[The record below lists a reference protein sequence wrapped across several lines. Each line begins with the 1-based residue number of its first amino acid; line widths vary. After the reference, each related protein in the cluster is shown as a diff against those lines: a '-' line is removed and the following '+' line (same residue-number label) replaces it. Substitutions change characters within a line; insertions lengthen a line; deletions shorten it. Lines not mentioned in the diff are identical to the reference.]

1 VREMACDTVSGV
13 IRAISAERQATIRA
27 QIVDH
32 AKAVFPDR
40 KRRRLASGD
49 GGARGA
55 AGSKMEH
62 SLQVMHGAV
71 LGLRALVMSSPY
83 EIPKWLPGILMS
95 LVRVGTEKGLVGR
108 TVTECLSDF
117 RRTHDNLDVV
127 KSKLS
132 VEEWEAIRD
141 VAVGVSSY
149 FV

>member
-1 VREMACDTVSGV
+1 
-13 IRAISAERQATIRA
+13 
-27 QIVDH
+27 
-32 AKAVFPDR
+32 
-40 KRRRLASGD
+40 
-49 GGARGA
+49 
-55 AGSKMEH
+55 
-62 SLQVMHGAV
+62 
-71 LGLRALVMSSPY
+71 
-83 EIPKWLPGILMS
+83 MS

-132 VEEWEAIRD
+132 EEEWEAIRD

>member
-1 VREMACDTVSGV
+1 
-13 IRAISAERQATIRA
+13 
-27 QIVDH
+27 
-32 AKAVFPDR
+32 
-40 KRRRLASGD
+40 
-49 GGARGA
+49 
-55 AGSKMEH
+55 MEH

-132 VEEWEAIRD
+132 EEEWEAIRD